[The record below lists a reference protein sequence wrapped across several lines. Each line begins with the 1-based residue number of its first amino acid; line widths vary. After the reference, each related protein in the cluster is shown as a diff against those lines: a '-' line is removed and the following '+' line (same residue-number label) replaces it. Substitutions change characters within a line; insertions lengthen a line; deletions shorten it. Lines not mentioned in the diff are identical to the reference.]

1 MMPDTNR
8 QPKENFRA
16 LTVQIEEVGQ
26 QIMDR
31 QQCVHARA
39 NTLVRH
45 LKHEMTLPTTLLLV
59 GGVGFIVGELTR
71 RPPKKERQAVKRDI
85 IGARLEATP
94 LKEAVNFVSLARR
107 HLTLPLIWVVDA
119 FLQEGILKGSV
130 TNKVNMSRPRV

>member
-1 MMPDTNR
+1 MPDTNR

-16 LTVQIEEVGQ
+16 LTVRIEEVGQ

-59 GGVGFIVGELTR
+59 GGVGFIVGELTK
-71 RPPKKERQAVKRDI
+71 RPPKKERQAIKRDI
-85 IGARLEATP
+85 EARLDATP
-94 LKEAVNFVSLARR
+94 LKEAGNFVSLARS
-107 HLTLPLIWVVDA
+107 HLTLPLIWVVDT
-119 FLQEGILKGSV
+119 FLQEGLSKGSV
-130 TNKVNMSRPRV
+130 PKKVNVSRPRV